1 MRWINPDLLLLYLIF
16 TLFTIL
22 SLPMLNCSCNSLDFY
37 YLTCYFIS
45 CVIKVIAQLKERWTE
60 DKNDR
65 KSRRSVSLF
74 VSPTA
79 DHVAIAFR
87 SQITF
92 LCKDNNY
99 QMPTGTFNSKS
110 DLCGIWMIILLRF
123 WVLTKMRLELP
134 FVCSIY
140 LLLMITLM
148 WWELTLILTL
158 LFYYFEAVFP
168 H

>member
-1 MRWINPDLLLLYLIF
+1 M
-16 TLFTIL
+16 
-22 SLPMLNCSCNSLDFY
+22 
-37 YLTCYFIS
+37 
-45 CVIKVIAQLKERWTE
+45 IKVIAQLKERWTE

-110 DLCGIWMIILLRF
+110 DLWNMADNIAKILGSN
-123 WVLTKMRLELP
+123 EN
-134 FVCSIY
+134 
-140 LLLMITLM
+140 
-148 WWELTLILTL
+148 
-158 LFYYFEAVFP
+158 EA
-168 H
+168 